1 MVVTSLP
8 LPPPARELSA
18 RAAIVGL
25 GETDYPLDYRAARSK
40 APDYESTTQE
50 SLATTAFERALDDA
64 GLTRDDIDGLSVS
77 FTYGGPS
84 PVEMAALL
92 GLSPRWLIDNVGIM
106 AGPLP
111 IVCGAIAAG
120 ECDTVA
126 MVYAVAP
133 SKLGRIFGG
142 QSVDGP
148 PNPPSYY
155 YYHPWGWSSQA
166 AHWAFGWRHYQ
177 QVYGATEADLG
188 SVAVQL
194 RENALANSNAVMTTP
209 MSIED
214 YLASRTI
221 VKPLRLFDMC
231 MVNDGAVCMIVR
243 RADMARD
250 MPHAPVLVTGW
261 GEAKVKC
268 DKMNVLVRERLR
280 PQFDKAGG
288 EALAMAGITIRD
300 VQHFEGYDASTS
312 HLITQIEGHGFVDPG
327 SGLDFCKSGEMA
339 LGGALPVNTAG
350 GMLSGSYMH
359 GWNHVAEITR
369 QLRHSAGLRQIEGV
383 EISMSSL
390 TQTDQVHPII
400 FQRGA

>member
-1 MVVTSLP
+1 VVVTSLP
-8 LPPPARELSA
+8 LPPPERALSGK
-18 RAAIVGL
+18 AAIVGL

-40 APDYESTTQE
+40 APDYDATTQE
-50 SLATTAFERALDDA
+50 SLAATAFERALDDA
-64 GLTRDDIDGLSVS
+64 GLTRAEIDGLSVS
-77 FTYGGPS
+77 FTYGGP
-84 PVEMAALL
+84 PAAEIATTL
-92 GLSPRWLIDNVGIM
+92 GLHPRWLIDNVGIM

-120 ECDTVA
+120 ECDSVA

-142 QSVDGP
+142 QTIDGP

-166 AHWAFGWRHYQ
+166 AHWAFGWQHYQ
-177 QVYGATEADLG
+177 NVYGATEADLG

-194 RENALANSNAVMTTP
+194 RENALTNSNAVMTAP

-214 YLASRTI
+214 YLASRYI
-221 VKPLRLFDMC
+221 VKPLHLFDMC
-231 MVNDGAVCMIVR
+231 MVNDGAVCLIVR

-261 GEAKVKC
+261 GEARVKSN
-268 DKMNVLVRERLR
+268 KMHMLVRERLR
-280 PQFDKAGG
+280 PLFDKAGG

-300 VQHFEGYDASTS
+300 VQHFEGYDAATS
-312 HLITQIEGHGFVDPG
+312 HLVTQVEGHGFVEPG
-327 SGLDFCKSGEMA
+327 SGLEFCKSGEMA
-339 LGGALPVNTAG
+339 VGGALPVNTAG
-350 GMLSGSYMH
+350 GMISGSYMH

-369 QLRHSAGLRQIEGV
+369 QLRHEAGMRQIEGV
-383 EISMSSL
+383 EISISSL

-400 FQRGA
+400 FRRGA